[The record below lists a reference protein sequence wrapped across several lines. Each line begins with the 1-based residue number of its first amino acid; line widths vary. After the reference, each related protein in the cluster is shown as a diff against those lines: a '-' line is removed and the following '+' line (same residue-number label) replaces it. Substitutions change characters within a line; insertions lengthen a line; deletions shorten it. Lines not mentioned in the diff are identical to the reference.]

1 MTTQV
6 ERPVQSI
13 AADSTRSRWSWLALA
28 AAACIVLAG
37 TGVAVGVVA
46 AHGHKAN
53 LQPPKAVLG
62 RSLHQLAVYQR
73 VTGTQP
79 AHAKAGQMTVPGLG
93 QPGHSTALRSM
104 PVTNLHVQYA
114 HVRPVVGHWEI
125 EFIAPEGG
133 PFNLRSTSG
142 KSFDVLVDG
151 KALSLFFVEGSSDG
165 TNFAIGGGANWLTAA
180 PAVAVARSLTTSVT
194 VAHCSQSAIDAN
206 ECV

>member
-1 MTTQV
+1 MTTQA

-13 AADSTRSRWSWLALA
+13 AVDSRRRPWSWRALA
-28 AAACIVLAG
+28 VAACIVLAG
-37 TGVAVGVVA
+37 TGVAVGVIA
-46 AHGHKAN
+46 AHGQKAN

-62 RSLHQLAVYQR
+62 QSIQPLAVYER

-93 QPGHSTALRSM
+93 RPGHSTALLTR

-114 HVRPVVGHWEI
+114 HVRPVVGHWQI
-125 EFIAPEGG
+125 QFIAPEGG

-142 KSFDVLVDG
+142 TSFDVLVDG
-151 KALSLFFVEGSSDG
+151 KALTLFFVEGSSDG
-165 TNFAIGGGANWLTAA
+165 SNFAIGAEANWLSSAQ
-180 PAVAVARSLTTSVT
+180 AVAVARSLTTSVT